1 MLLEFFKYN
10 LNPWVFDWLFLVA
23 TLDSKNRNFK
33 QVELDTAF
41 IDAGMDSLSG
51 VSLVSMLNRDFQT
64 ALTPSVA
71 PRPKLTSGLFEVGSG
86 IFGLCQ

>member
-1 MLLEFFKYN
+1 MYLRL
-10 LNPWVFDWLFLVA
+10 A
-23 TLDSKNRNFK
+23 TSEVGT

-71 PRPKLTSGLFEVGSG
+71 PGAPRAGLGMMGTVRTGDRPQS
-86 IFGLCQ
+86 

>member
-1 MLLEFFKYN
+1 MKTHPNKF
-10 LNPWVFDWLFLVA
+10 PPQ
-23 TLDSKNRNFK
+23 SPII

-51 VSLVSMLNRDFQT
+51 VSLVSMLNRDFET

-71 PRPKLTSGLFEVGSG
+71 PWFLGKDIWSEGGVLG
-86 IFGLCQ
+86 

>member
-1 MLLEFFKYN
+1 MPTNKTIGIRDVPSFLFTN
-10 LNPWVFDWLFLVA
+10 DWDV
-23 TLDSKNRNFK
+23 TSKRPHRS

-51 VSLVSMLNRDFQT
+51 VSLVSMLNRDFET

-71 PRPKLTSGLFEVGSG
+71 PRLRRWGPNMGPL
-86 IFGLCQ
+86 